1 MKIGICAGSYTRYGI
16 REGAE
21 KAREHGYECFDF
33 GGFIHTETE
42 FFKQPEEAF
51 RAELV
56 RYRELVE
63 SEGVVIW
70 QAHAPWCCPERDLT
84 EEGRAEQ
91 LECYLKAVRGAG
103 YLGAKCFVIHAIMPY
118 GMNSP
123 ENPERM
129 RDLNASFMGRLAE
142 EAKEYGVDHICV
154 ENLPFPQLPI
164 NHPDQCLDFV
174 KRMNRETNSDIFK
187 VCLDTGHANFCGTD
201 PADAVRLLGKE
212 YLGALHVH
220 DNNGKADQHYI
231 PGKGTIDWRAFS
243 DALEEIGFEGALSF
257 ETAVPHEIPEGEER
271 DRQELALAETGLK
284 LAKRTKRN

>member
-16 REGAE
+16 REGAK

-243 DALEEIGFEGALSF
+243 DALEEIGFEGTLSF
-257 ETAVPHEIPEGEER
+257 ETAVPHEIPKGEER

-284 LAKRTKRN
+284 LAKRN